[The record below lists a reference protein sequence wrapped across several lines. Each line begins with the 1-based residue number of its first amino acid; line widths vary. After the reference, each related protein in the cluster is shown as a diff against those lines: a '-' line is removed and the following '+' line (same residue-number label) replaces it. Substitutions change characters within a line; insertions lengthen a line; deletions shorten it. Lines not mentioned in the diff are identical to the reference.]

1 MKITAPTFPIGI
13 YEHSEV
19 FTRECEFDAGD
30 IVIMFSDGISE
41 NAYPF
46 IKELLLGG
54 DDLKHIVDEICTKAD
69 VFNQTIHS
77 DDVTV
82 IGVRVKE

>member
-1 MKITAPTFPIGI
+1 M
-13 YEHSEV
+13 
-19 FTRECEFDAGD
+19 
-30 IVIMFSDGISE
+30 SDLSKRGRLPGQDPKPERISE

-54 DDLKHIVDEICTKAD
+54 DDLRHIVDEISGKAQ
-69 VFNQTIHS
+69 VFNPGIHS

-82 IGVRVKE
+82 IGVRVTG